1 MATGSLLRAL
11 QRATRT
17 SSTLNFSFSNP
28 YFSRSISYHTEL
40 ISSPSQYLVQLNPW
54 KPTWVFRN
62 FSHGRINFVTS
73 QGKSKFEEH
82 EYDQEKRQYKSKWIC
97 KKKFKMQL
105 SRGKTKRKLANKKD
119 PRNLRVI
126 GKKQQKF
133 LNAEERIIDKID
145 KAKIK
150 EALLMEKLKRYEVPK
165 AQGPEVKQECLTGE
179 ERFYMKKM
187 ARKGSNYLQVGV
199 RGVYGGVIDNMHM
212 HWKHHETV
220 KVFCKP
226 CRPGE
231 VHEYAK
237 EIARLSGGIPIQVI
251 GNDTIVFYRGKN
263 YVQPDIRRPVDTLS
277 KKRAL
282 EKSKYMQSLEA
293 VRHFIAVAEKELELQ
308 HRHVALCNGLSSYD
322 LISIS
327 TEKDSAF
334 PVSSE
339 VTTEGLISHFDD
351 FSIIPSDIE
360 LDHSHQ
366 ELLQTEEETSESND
380 EYLSGSEVDVGD
392 GSMSVTN
399 VSSDKEEVSF
409 FKFSLSKG
417 SFCSSAISPTVESRF
432 NFYIRD
438 LHRERSTNS

>member
-1 MATGSLLRAL
+1 MATGSLLRIL

-17 SSTLNFSFSNP
+17 SSALNFSFSNP
-28 YFSRSISYHTEL
+28 NCFRLISYHTQS
-40 ISSPSQYLVQLNPW
+40 ISSPSQHLVKLNTW
-54 KPTWVFRN
+54 KPRWVFRN

-73 QGKSKFEEH
+73 QGKSKFEAH
-82 EYDQEKRQYKSKWIC
+82 EYEPQEKRQYKSKWKC

-105 SRGKTKRKLANKKD
+105 LRAKTKRKLANKKD
-119 PRNLRVI
+119 PRNLRVK

-133 LNAEERIIDKID
+133 LNAEERILDKID

-187 ARKGSNYLQVGV
+187 AQKGSNYLQVGV

-226 CRPGE
+226 CKPGE

-251 GNDTIVFYRGKN
+251 GNDTIIFYRGKN

-308 HRHVALCNGLSSYD
+308 YRHVALCNGPSSHD
-322 LISIS
+322 SMSIS
-327 TEKDSAF
+327 TRKDSAF
-334 PVSSE
+334 PGTSE
-339 VTTEGLISHFDD
+339 ETTEKGLISHFDD

-360 LDHSHQ
+360 FDHSHQ
-366 ELLQTEEETSESND
+366 ELLQTEETSESDN
-380 EYLSGSEVDVGD
+380 ESGSEVDVGD

-399 VSSDKEEVSF
+399 VSSDEEEVSF
-409 FKFSLSKG
+409 SLSKS
-417 SFCSSAISPTVESRF
+417 SFCTSDCSPTVKSRF
-432 NFYIRD
+432 NFYTRD
-438 LHRERSTNS
+438 LHGERLTNS

>member
-1 MATGSLLRAL
+1 MATGSLLRTL

-28 YFSRSISYHTEL
+28 NCFRLISYNIQSIS
-40 ISSPSQYLVQLNPW
+40 SSSQHLVKLNTW

-73 QGKSKFEEH
+73 QGKSKFEAH
-82 EYDQEKRQYKSKWIC
+82 EYEPQEKRQYKSKWKC

-105 SRGKTKRKLANKKD
+105 LRAKTKRKLANKKD
-119 PRNLRVI
+119 PRNLRVK

-133 LNAEERIIDKID
+133 LNAEDRILDKIV
-145 KAKIK
+145 KAKMK

-226 CRPGE
+226 CKPGE
-231 VHEYAK
+231 VHEYAE
-237 EIARLSGGIPIQVI
+237 EIARLSGGIPIQ
-251 GNDTIVFYRGKN
+251 
-263 YVQPDIRRPVDTLS
+263 PDVRRPVDTLS

-293 VRHFIAVAEKELELQ
+293 VRHFIAVAVKELELQ
-308 HRHVALCNGLSSYD
+308 YRHVALCNGPSSHD
-322 LISIS
+322 SISIS
-327 TEKDSAF
+327 TGKDSAF
-334 PVSSE
+334 PGSSE
-339 VTTEGLISHFDD
+339 VTTKEGLISHFDD
-351 FSIIPSDIE
+351 FSIIPLEIE
-360 LDHSHQ
+360 FDLSHQ
-366 ELLQTEEETSESND
+366 ELSQSEETSESDD
-380 EYLSGSEVDVGD
+380 EYSSESEVDAGD

-399 VSSDKEEVSF
+399 VSSDEEQEQT
-409 FKFSLSKG
+409 
-417 SFCSSAISPTVESRF
+417 TVDTTLQRYNQVVAGATPE
-432 NFYIRD
+432 
-438 LHRERSTNS
+438 LHCPFELT